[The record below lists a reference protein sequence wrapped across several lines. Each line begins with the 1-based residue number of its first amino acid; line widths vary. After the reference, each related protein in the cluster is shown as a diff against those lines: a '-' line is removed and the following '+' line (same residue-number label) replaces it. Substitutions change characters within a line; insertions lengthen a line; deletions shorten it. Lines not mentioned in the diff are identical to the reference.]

1 MRRALVWIVA
11 VPMMVGGTWAAH
23 ALDYRL
29 AVPDPGARATLLAA
43 TGHGYEEWLPLAAA
57 VAIAGLLIALVRAA
71 EQLRAGYTRPS
82 AWPFLLLPPLSFA
95 TQEHIERL
103 LHDGSF
109 PWHAAAEPTFARG
122 VALTAPFGLA
132 AYLAARVILRVARAL
147 ALALAPARP
156 ILLALRPAALPRA
169 VAPARV
175 RVASSARRTRG
186 PPSFRS

>member
-1 MRRALVWIVA
+1 MRRSLAWIVA
-11 VPMMVGGTWAAH
+11 VPLMVGGTWAAH

-29 AVPDPGARATLLAA
+29 TMPDPGTRATLLAA

-57 VAIAGLLIALVRAA
+57 VSIAGLLVALVRSAD
-71 EQLRAGYTRPS
+71 QLRAGYTRPS

-95 TQEHIERL
+95 TQEHVERL

-122 VALTAPFGLA
+122 VALTLPFGLA
-132 AYLAARVILRVARAL
+132 AYLAARAILRVARAV
-147 ALALAPARP
+147 ARALAPARP
-156 ILLALRPAALPRA
+156 ILLALRPPAHPRA
-169 VAPARV
+169 VTAARV
-175 RVASSARRTRG
+175 RVASSGRRTRG